1 MMVFIATVLAVGI
14 ATTCIVLDYFL
25 LRGTPVNKSSK
36 IIHVSAFAY
45 LFWFM
50 TVVFGLVVNFVLVK
64 DSSLTGYI
72 IEGMFMAIGLRYC
85 IFTSVFGA
93 GKMKSLIVAPVTPVI
108 FLFVSLPYFGFDVRA
123 TITGVGFGF
132 VLLSIS
138 LVWSIIADRS
148 GRPTVKSTF
157 QVLQAFILAWTE
169 KRRES
174 IESIFE
180 SKASSNE
187 ISTWILSFNTGQDDG
202 VHLVLPEIHPGPFS
216 PIGGSDLPY
225 RLLDFF
231 HNRAIVFHS
240 ISDHSL
246 NLPSFSEVA
255 KYLDSLKTRELQ
267 SESKECSTPVQIS
280 TSQFTVTGIAFSS
293 TALLIASKNTGMEDL
308 PFTFRIS
315 LEDRISELEFQ
326 HLLLVDAHNGV
337 GEKIDKVQENEL
349 VEVAISCLKQLRTTK
364 RYPFKISYSNTS
376 STYPQLNKHE
386 DIGEGGFGVIMFE
399 VNDSKYVLGWSDSN
413 NFAKGL
419 RHNIIAQAKDNG
431 VNVLELISSDSHT
444 SSGKRTRE
452 GYYSLG
458 DKTDQNQIV
467 AIFIN
472 LARQTLENLRP
483 AEIQITRS
491 KSNVKLMGADQFES
505 YSFALDKSMKITKI
519 CIAFTAA
526 IYVIMLLLS

>member
-1 MMVFIATVLAVGI
+1 MATVLAVGI
-14 ATTCIVLDYFL
+14 AATFIFLDYFL
-25 LRGTPVNKSSK
+25 LLGTPVNKRSK
-36 IIHVSAFAY
+36 IVHVSAFAY

-50 TVVFGLVVNFVLVK
+50 TVVFGLVANFILAR
-64 DSSLTGYI
+64 DNSLTSYI
-72 IEGMFMAIGLRYC
+72 IEGMFMAIALRYC

-108 FLFVSLPYFGFDVRA
+108 FLFVSLPYFAFEVRE
-123 TITGVGFGF
+123 TITGIGFGF

-157 QVLQAFILAWTE
+157 QILQAFILAWTE

-174 IESIFE
+174 IERIFE
-180 SKASSNE
+180 SKAPSNE
-187 ISTWILSFNTGQDDG
+187 ISTWILSFKMEQADEI
-202 VHLVLPEIHPGPFS
+202 HLVLPEIHPGPFS

-225 RLLDFF
+225 RLFDYFQ
-231 HNRAIVFHS
+231 NRAIVFHS

-246 NLPSFSEVA
+246 NLPSSSEVA
-255 KYLDSLKTRELQ
+255 KYLDSLKARELQ
-267 SESKECSTPVQIS
+267 SESRECSTPVQIS
-280 TSQFTVTGIAFSS
+280 SSQFTVTGIAFSS
-293 TALLIASKNTGMEDL
+293 TALVIASKDTGMEDL

-315 LEDRISELEFQ
+315 LEDRISELGFQ

-337 GEKIDKVQENEL
+337 GEKIDKDQENEL
-349 VEVAISCLKQLRTTK
+349 VQLARSCLKQLRTAK

-376 STYPQLNKHE
+376 CTYPQLNKHE
-386 DIGEGGFGVIMFE
+386 DIGESGFGVIMFE
-399 VNDSKYVLGWSDSN
+399 INESKYVLGWSDSN
-413 NFAKGL
+413 NFARGL
-419 RHNIIAQAKDNG
+419 RHKIIAQAKGNG

-467 AIFIN
+467 DIFIN
-472 LARQTLENLRP
+472 LARQSLENLHP
-483 AEIQITRS
+483 AEIQVMRT
-491 KSNVKLMGADQFES
+491 KSNVKLMGADQFDS
-505 YSFALDKSMKITKI
+505 YSFALGKSMKITKI

-526 IYVIMLLLS
+526 VYSIMLLLS